1 VSATPAGLSLS
12 AEEDQAFR
20 RGVAQFNRGE
30 YFECHDTL
38 EEVWAGVRGSGR
50 DFLQGLIQ
58 VSVAF
63 YHLGNANPAGARSM
77 FGRALARWRPYP
89 DRYFGFDLA
98 AQRRAVEEAIGR
110 LEAGEEAKGPL
121 PWTFDPA

>member
-89 DRYFGFDLA
+89 DRRRGRR
-98 AQRRAVEEAIGR
+98 RRARCPGPSTRPER
-110 LEAGEEAKGPL
+110 LGTDDAELRGGGVHA
-121 PWTFDPA
+121 